1 MAKAAD
7 DAYFAEQ
14 TPEKRAVLVKL
25 RSIVRKAIP
34 DAEVSIK
41 WGVPFYATNG
51 KQVCSLA
58 AFKDFVGINFLASP
72 DVLPDPQKK
81 LEGSGKTMRMYKVR
95 AGKDIDEAAVQR
107 WLKATV
113 SAKGGM
119 KAR

>member
-1 MAKAAD
+1 MAKTAD

-14 TPEKRAVLVKL
+14 PPEKRALLVKL

-41 WGVPFYATNG
+41 WGVPFYASNG
-51 KQVCSLA
+51 RQVCSLA
-58 AFKDFVGINFLASP
+58 AFKDFVGVNFLASP
-72 DVLPDPQKK
+72 DVLSDPQKK
-81 LEGSGKTMRMYKVR
+81 LEGAGKTMRMYKVR
-95 AGKDIDEAAVQR
+95 AGAPIDETSVRR

-113 SAKGGM
+113 SAQGGM